1 VRRRGFVF
9 ASSQAEPASCWKG
22 EGFDDETGGLEE
34 PLSSDTAASESGDDD
49 GSEDDE
55 GEEGDEGNE
64 GQAEDGGKDGD
75 EVAVEL
81 EVDLAALVDGA
92 ALLATS
98 RGVAVGGVAELA
110 AGYLVQGDADM
121 GPLKPGE
128 NP

>member
-9 ASSQAEPASCWKG
+9 ASSQAEAASCWKG
-22 EGFDDETGGLEE
+22 QGFDDEAGGLEE
-34 PLSSDTAASESGDDD
+34 PLSSDTAAPESGDDD
-49 GSEDDE
+49 GSEDD
-55 GEEGDEGNE
+55 GSDEGDEGDE
-64 GQAEDGGKDGD
+64 GQAKDGKKNGD
-75 EVAVEL
+75 EVAADL
-81 EVDLAALVDGA
+81 EVDLAASVDGA
-92 ALLATS
+92 ALLTTS